1 MQQKFILLVKE
12 TLEIENRE
20 IRMSDTFRDFD
31 EWDSLGLLT
40 MIGIIDEEYN
50 VIIEGKAFQ
59 ELQTIQDIYNYILEQ
74 NL

>member
-50 VIIEGKAFQ
+50 VIIESKAFQ